1 MAGPS
6 SEQVCLVAAAQA
18 IVDMVDPQEGEASSS
33 QSLVECLEEAPKK
46 IIDFMTATS
55 KNYLSRMLTIV
66 KSYWP
71 HHNLAPIAKGI
82 VGDCSDQDFQGYCKE
97 TEMIAEE
104 ILKNLAE

>member
-1 MAGPS
+1 LTGPS
-6 SEQVCLVAAAQA
+6 SEQVRLVAAAQA
-18 IVDMVDPQEGEASSS
+18 IVDMVAPQEGEASSS
-33 QSLVECLEEAPKK
+33 RCLVERLEGAPRK

-82 VGDCSDQDFQGYCKE
+82 AVDCSD
-97 TEMIAEE
+97 
-104 ILKNLAE
+104 